1 MAHQTYGKRAPIPK
15 RQAVEAGV
23 FEAAN
28 IDTAGLDPEMKATL
42 GQEAARRVGAA
53 GVQMQTRNP
62 FEGFVRGFKRIFR
75 GR

>member
-1 MAHQTYGKRAPIPK
+1 MAGYSARPK
-15 RQAVEAGV
+15 AINRKKAESSV

-53 GVQMQTRNP
+53 GVGVRTRNP
-62 FEGFVRGFKRIFR
+62 IAAFWRRLMGGK
-75 GR
+75 